1 MAVNKAAPVPPSS
14 TTQPATA
21 VVKAAPPSAGTVSVG
36 SATSDWLST
45 GSAATTAG
53 PPAKACTYSQGPE
66 GLTGLTP
73 TPNATESTPAASFAA
88 NVGSAGNATPNA
100 ETAPPNAETASAG
113 DAAAGS
119 DGAAHAKAEAAD
131 VPAAAV
137 SEGNAPQAEGTL
149 AAVSEAA
156 GTLGAVASVGS
167 ATSAD
172 GGPGSGPA
180 LDDEDDRVRLVEI
193 RQIYPPTSTGS
204 NVAGSAAT
212 IVDNPLFWQVG
223 DGASPNVWWTDCS
236 QEFAAALH
244 QQRNAGIRRGR
255 YFFYGHMAQGAIPFL
270 HDFDERVQTNER
282 TGKRKRIRLLQNV
295 SLD

>member
-1 MAVNKAAPVPPSS
+1 LLLAMAGIKAAPAPPSS

-36 SATSDWLST
+36 SATSEWLST

-53 PPAKACTYSQGPE
+53 PPAKTCTYSQGPKSP
-66 GLTGLTP
+66 TGPTP

-100 ETAPPNAETASAG
+100 ETAAPNTETASAG

-131 VPAAAV
+131 VPAATV
-137 SEGNAPQAEGTL
+137 LVERTL

-156 GTLGAVASVGS
+156 ETLGAVASVGS

>member
-1 MAVNKAAPVPPSS
+1 MVATKAAPAPPSS
-14 TTQPATA
+14 TTLTAQPATA
-21 VVKAAPPSAGTVSVG
+21 VVKAAPPLAGAVSVG
-36 SATSDWLST
+36 SATSAWLST
-45 GSAATTAG
+45 GSTAAKAG
-53 PPAKACTYSQGPE
+53 PHSQGPE
-66 GLTGLTP
+66 GPTGP

-88 NVGSAGNATPNA
+88 NVGSAGHATPNA
-100 ETAPPNAETASAG
+100 ETVAPNTEAASAG
-113 DAAAGS
+113 HVAAES
-119 DGAAHAKAEAAD
+119 VGAAPAKAEAANF
-131 VPAAAV
+131 PAAAV
-137 SEGNAPQAEGTL
+137 SEGSTPEVVG
-149 AAVSEAA
+149 SEAV
-156 GTLGAVASVGS
+156 GPRGAAASVGS

-172 GGPGSGPA
+172 GGPDSGLA
-180 LDDEDDRVRLVEI
+180 RGDEGPRLEEVT
-193 RQIYPPTSTGS
+193 QIWPPTSTGS

-223 DGASPNVWWTDCS
+223 EGACPNVWWTDCS

-255 YFFYGHMAQGAIPFL
+255 YFFYGHMAQGAIPFV

>member
-36 SATSDWLST
+36 SATSEWLST
-45 GSAATTAG
+45 LPAATTAG

-66 GLTGLTP
+66 GPTCPTP
-73 TPNATESTPAASFAA
+73 TSNANESTPAASFAA

-100 ETAPPNAETASAG
+100 ETAAPNTETASAG

-131 VPAAAV
+131 VPAATV
-137 SEGNAPQAEGTL
+137 LVERTL

-156 GTLGAVASVGS
+156 ETLGAVASVGS

-172 GGPGSGPA
+172 DGPGSGPA

>member
-1 MAVNKAAPVPPSS
+1 VL
-14 TTQPATA
+14 
-21 VVKAAPPSAGTVSVG
+21 AAPPQNGCQP
-36 SATSDWLST
+36 
-45 GSAATTAG
+45 AG
-53 PPAKACTYSQGPE
+53 PTTKACTYSQGPE
-66 GLTGLTP
+66 GPTGPTP

-100 ETAPPNAETASAG
+100 ETAAPNTETASAG

-137 SEGNAPQAEGTL
+137 LVERTL

-156 GTLGAVASVGS
+156 ETLGAVASVGS

>member
-1 MAVNKAAPVPPSS
+1 
-14 TTQPATA
+14 
-21 VVKAAPPSAGTVSVG
+21 
-36 SATSDWLST
+36 LST

-66 GLTGLTP
+66 GPTCPTP
-73 TPNATESTPAASFAA
+73 TSNANESTPAASFAA
-88 NVGSAGNATPNA
+88 NDGSAGNATPNA
-100 ETAPPNAETASAG
+100 ETAAPNTETASAG

-131 VPAAAV
+131 VPAATV
-137 SEGNAPQAEGTL
+137 LVERTL

-156 GTLGAVASVGS
+156 ETLGAVASVGS

>member
-1 MAVNKAAPVPPSS
+1 MAGIKAAPAPPSS

-36 SATSDWLST
+36 SATSEWLST

-53 PPAKACTYSQGPE
+53 PPAKTCTYSQGPKSP
-66 GLTGLTP
+66 TGPTP

-100 ETAPPNAETASAG
+100 ETAAPNTETASAG

-131 VPAAAV
+131 VPAATV
-137 SEGNAPQAEGTL
+137 LVERTL

-156 GTLGAVASVGS
+156 ETLGAVASVGS

>member
-1 MAVNKAAPVPPSS
+1 
-14 TTQPATA
+14 
-21 VVKAAPPSAGTVSVG
+21 
-36 SATSDWLST
+36 LST

-131 VPAAAV
+131 VPAATV
-137 SEGNAPQAEGTL
+137 LVERTL

-156 GTLGAVASVGS
+156 ETLGAVASVGS

>member
-36 SATSDWLST
+36 SATSEWLST

-66 GLTGLTP
+66 GPTGLTP
-73 TPNATESTPAASFAA
+73 TPNETESTPAASFAA

-100 ETAPPNAETASAG
+100 ETAAPNTDTASAG

-137 SEGNAPQAEGTL
+137 LVERTL

-156 GTLGAVASVGS
+156 ETLGAVASVGS

>member
-1 MAVNKAAPVPPSS
+1 MANAISEAADV
-14 TTQPATA
+14 
-21 VVKAAPPSAGTVSVG
+21 
-36 SATSDWLST
+36 
-45 GSAATTAG
+45 
-53 PPAKACTYSQGPE
+53 
-66 GLTGLTP
+66 
-73 TPNATESTPAASFAA
+73 
-88 NVGSAGNATPNA
+88 
-100 ETAPPNAETASAG
+100 
-113 DAAAGS
+113 AAGS
-119 DGAAHAKAEAAD
+119 DGAEANHPKAVSDAS
-131 VPAAAV
+131 VPAA
-137 SEGNAPQAEGTL
+137 SET
-149 AAVSEAA
+149 AASVPSAS
-156 GTLGAVASVGS
+156 GAVASFAS
-167 ATSAD
+167 SPSAD
-172 GGPGSGPA
+172 DNTAATAGPT
-180 LDDEDDRVRLVEI
+180 LDDEDDRPRLEEV

-255 YFFYGHMAQGAIPFL
+255 YYFYGHLTQGAIPFL